1 MQPELKIPRHHLSAF
16 SCFRL
21 HTEIMQQQQIS
32 PGVNV
37 QEEVTDLAVTI
48 ERLEKVL
55 AEVTA
60 IESSYDRRSDIG
72 WLFSMIANEAG
83 TLAAVTQKK
92 KAQKWQDVRHD
103 VEEQI
108 RRLRTELRLK
118 DHEQGAGSK

>member
-1 MQPELKIPRHHLSAF
+1 MQK
-16 SCFRL
+16 
-21 HTEIMQQQQIS
+21 TMQQEQIS
-32 PGVNV
+32 PDVDV
-37 QEEVTDLAVTI
+37 RLQEEVAELTVTI
-48 ERLEKVL
+48 DQLEKVL

-83 TLAAVTQKK
+83 TLAAVTLKK
-92 KAQKWQDVRHD
+92 KAQQWEDVRHE

-118 DHEQGAGSK
+118 EHEQVAGNRAHVARNTNT